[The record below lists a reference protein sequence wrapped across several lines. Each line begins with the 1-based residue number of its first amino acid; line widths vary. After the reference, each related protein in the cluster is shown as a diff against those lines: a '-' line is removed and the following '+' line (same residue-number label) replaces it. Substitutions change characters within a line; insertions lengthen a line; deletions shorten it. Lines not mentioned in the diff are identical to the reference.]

1 MMWIKND
8 HYNVISVLIKKT
20 YVKQLFQQ
28 TYNSLISP
36 PNITL
41 TSMSNISRYT
51 GIPLALLSPGRM
63 GTQIQKKKRPSEQ
76 NPIVVCAPSF
86 LKPWG
91 VSKVLIGWNKKGHFK
106 VLIETFW
113 LQLHVMLECNV
124 VAEIEFSIHL

>member
-1 MMWIKND
+1 
-8 HYNVISVLIKKT
+8 
-20 YVKQLFQQ
+20 
-28 TYNSLISP
+28 
-36 PNITL
+36 
-41 TSMSNISRYT
+41 MSNISRYT

-91 VSKVLIGWNKKGHFK
+91 VSKVLIGWNKNGHFK